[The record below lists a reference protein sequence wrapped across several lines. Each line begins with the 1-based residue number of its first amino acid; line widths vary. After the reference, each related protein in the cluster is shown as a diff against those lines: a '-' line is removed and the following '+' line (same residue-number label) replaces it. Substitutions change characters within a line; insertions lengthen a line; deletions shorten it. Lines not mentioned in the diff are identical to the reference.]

1 MLHTR
6 VCNSTAQVS
15 QTIGVSS
22 IAPTA
27 GQINMNSA
35 LPVPV
40 LASKPHTQTPTQ
52 STQAGAGTTVTA
64 SYATNN

>member
-6 VCNSTAQVS
+6 LCNSTAQVS

-22 IAPTA
+22 VVPTA
-27 GQINMNSA
+27 GQININSA
-35 LPVPV
+35 LLIPI
-40 LASKPHTQTPTQ
+40 LASKPHTQTPAQ

-64 SYATNN
+64 SYSANN